1 MSIFKAYD
9 VRGIYPEEIN
19 EDWAYKIGRAF
30 AVFLQKELNKKDVK
44 IVLAQDNR
52 LSSNSLYFEA
62 KKGLLDQG
70 VRVIEVGLAS
80 TPMLYFA
87 VANYGFDGGMSV
99 TCSHNTKEFNGF
111 KMVRAEAF
119 PIGEDSGLKEIE
131 ELAKSN
137 FVEEGK
143 GQSQEKEILSDYVK
157 KNEIEESFSFK
168 VFIDTANGV
177 AGIPTEK
184 IFNKPNYISLFGE
197 LDGNFPNHDPNP
209 LKEGSLAVLCSRII
223 ESKGDIGIAFDGDG
237 DRVFFVDEKG
247 RMISSDL
254 VLALCSEV
262 LLRKN
267 KGARILYDI
276 RCSNIVKE
284 TIENNGGIGIQS
296 RVGHSFIK
304 KIMRE
309 QDVIFGGEYSGHFY
323 SKNDFYAEN
332 PFLVVSIIL
341 SEMKKQEKPLS
352 EIIDKYRKYFHSGE
366 INFKVEDKEAK
377 IKEIKEKYGNGKLSL
392 LDGIR
397 IDFDK
402 WWISLRSSNTEPLLR
417 LIVEAETEQLL
428 QQMIEEIT
436 EIITK

>member
-1 MSIFKAYD
+1 
-9 VRGIYPEEIN
+9 
-19 EDWAYKIGRAF
+19 
-30 AVFLQKELNKKDVK
+30 
-44 IVLAQDNR
+44 
-52 LSSNSLYFEA
+52 
-62 KKGLLDQG
+62 
-70 VRVIEVGLAS
+70 
-80 TPMLYFA
+80 MLYFA

-254 VLALCSEV
+254 VLALCSGV
-262 LLRKN
+262 LRRKN
-267 KGARILYDI
+267 TGARILYDI